1 MGVFKMKDLTRK
13 ALAQP
18 PMVAAALPF
27 CFAAKVGAAI
37 SCGNRKNAGSD
48 VQSIKLPWSGAALA
62 CHRQAIHSRACSNPS
77 RMPKQKQTPD
87 GRLFLFWL
95 GMKDLNPHKQSQS
108 LSCCHYTNPQY
119 LL

>member
-37 SCGNRKNAGSD
+37 SCGNRKNACSD
-48 VQSIKLPWSGAALA
+48 VQSTKLPWSGAAFV
-62 CHRQAIHSRACSNPS
+62 STGKPF
-77 RMPKQKQTPD
+77 TPAPVQIPP
-87 GRLFLFWL
+87 GCQNKNRRPM
-95 GMKDLNPHKQSQS
+95 GV
-108 LSCCHYTNPQY
+108 
-119 LL
+119 